1 MVYALVRITQ
11 NELKKT
17 KQNKQTKK
25 NRTSLLSQ
33 HLLVQIHQLKHQKKH
48 VKSVQMVTI
57 ESPERRQ

>member
-25 NRTSLLSQ
+25 NQNIVAQPAFTCSNSSIETPEKTCEICSNGYNR
-33 HLLVQIHQLKHQKKH
+33 
-48 VKSVQMVTI
+48 VT
-57 ESPERRQ
+57 